1 MVTRE
6 IGQQA
11 EQYACEYLENQG
23 LKLLARNYRCA
34 LGEIDL
40 IMRDEQNTV
49 VFIEVRKRSH
59 PHFATAIESVTHN
72 KQRKIIKTATH
83 YLQKQ
88 NWFDKVTCRFDIV
101 GLSKDEVEWI
111 KDAFS
116 TEDF

>member
-1 MVTRE
+1 MDTRE

-11 EQYACEYLENQG
+11 EQDACDFLEKNG

-34 LGEIDL
+34 LGEVDL

-59 PHFATAIESVTHN
+59 HQFASAIESVTQS
-72 KQRKIIKTATH
+72 KQRKVIKTATH

-88 NWFDKVTCRFDIV
+88 NWFDKVACRFDIV
-101 GLSKDEVEWI
+101 GMSKDEIEWI

-116 TEDF
+116 SDDF